1 MSKKEAPSFE
11 KVWAMFQETSLQ
23 MKETDKRME
32 KTLQRLSER
41 IELTNKQ
48 IGYLGGSLGE
58 VVELIK
64 MIKGKNRLEVAAPAK
79 GNLGRW

>member
-1 MSKKEAPSFE
+1 MSKKEESSFE
-11 KVWAMFQETSLQ
+11 KVWATLQETSLQ
-23 MKETDKRME
+23 MKESDKRME

-48 IGYLGGSLGE
+48 IGYLGE